1 MATPLFLDVFGEYFG
16 DDIKSDL
23 LAAVMSKCNLDIES
37 RTLLVSLNSDK
48 YIKRSVLGEISNT
61 LKTYLKLTK
70 CEIDICFSADAFC
83 VAACED
89 IINEIRCKS
98 AVLNGYF
105 NGADYGING
114 DEITI
119 TLKHGGFEKIKN

>member
-48 YIKRSVLGEISNT
+48 YIKRSLLGEVSNT
-61 LKTYLKLTK
+61 LKTYLKLTNLAK
-70 CEIDICFSADAFC
+70 LQEQPR
-83 VAACED
+83 V
-89 IINEIRCKS
+89 
-98 AVLNGYF
+98 
-105 NGADYGING
+105 
-114 DEITI
+114 
-119 TLKHGGFEKIKN
+119 KI

>member
-1 MATPLFLDVFGEYFG
+1 MATPLFLEVFGEYFG
-16 DDIKSDL
+16 TELKDDLSL
-23 LAAVMSKCNLDIES
+23 AVMDKCNLDIES

-89 IINEIRCKS
+89 IINEIFARFCVGK
-98 AVLNGYF
+98 
-105 NGADYGING
+105 
-114 DEITI
+114 
-119 TLKHGGFEKIKN
+119 